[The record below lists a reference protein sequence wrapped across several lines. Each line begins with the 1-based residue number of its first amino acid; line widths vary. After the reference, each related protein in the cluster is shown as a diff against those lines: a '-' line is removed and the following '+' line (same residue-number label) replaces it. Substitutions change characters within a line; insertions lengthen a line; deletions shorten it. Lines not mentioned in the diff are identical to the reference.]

1 MDEFR
6 QILGVRFYVGDLDGL
21 LDRATNG
28 AGLIVVPSAPVLSRM
43 PDDNSHAE
51 ALVNCDFAITDSGLM
66 VWLWLLLTG
75 ERLHR
80 ISGLRFLEALLGRPE
95 LRRPGATFWVMPSEE
110 DSRASVDWLRKRG
123 WDVGPQNCRVAP
135 VYPRSGPL
143 EDGGLLVDLERLR
156 PEFVVICLGGGVQ
169 ERLGHFLARRLSRRP
184 TIICTGAAIGFFSG
198 RQARIPVWADRLML
212 GWLFRTLHAPSNFL
226 PRYRP
231 ALALV
236 PLLLRYGA
244 RRPGF
249 P

>member
-6 QILGVRFYVGDLDGL
+6 QILGVRFYVGNLGGL

-43 PDDNSHAE
+43 PDDSAHAE

-110 DSRASVDWLRKRG
+110 DSRASGDWLRKRG
-123 WDVGPQNCRVAP
+123 LDAGPRNCRVAP

-143 EDGGLLVDLERLR
+143 EDVGLLMELDRLR

-169 ERLGHFLARRLSRRP
+169 ERLGHFLVRRLSHRP
-184 TIICTGAAIGFFSG
+184 TIICTGAAVGFFSG
-198 RQARIPVWADRLML
+198 RQARIPAWADRLML
-212 GWLFRTLHAPSNFL
+212 GWLFRTLHAPSSFL

-236 PLLLRYGA
+236 PLLLRYRA